1 MFQTNHIVANYRRP
15 TFEGLQHKIDNKG
28 IKLDDKTPHYL
39 IFKQPISIFTPLK
52 NFKIHWIAWFQLF
65 ADTRLLDG
73 C

>member
-39 IFKQPISIFTPLK
+39 IFKQPI
-52 NFKIHWIAWFQLF
+52 HIAIIWESFRMVLF
-65 ADTRLLDG
+65 DEN
-73 C
+73 